1 MNPTEFDDATLMAYA
16 DGALEPGETRRVA
29 EAAQADP
36 TLSARIDMFRETG
49 ALLGALGA
57 ARPEAPLS
65 DDLARR
71 VEQTLADARNADT
84 VVPLR
89 RPSPAWRPAALAA
102 SFALIVGAV
111 GGIVASLSL
120 RAPEGAAPSLA
131 LLDAPGI
138 GDALDSL
145 PAGSRGLAG
154 DGEVEII
161 SSFLTDDGAFCREF
175 EFDRAAGGRIVSV
188 ACREDAAWTA
198 RFAMVTQGADATG
211 YAPASALA
219 TLDAFLA
226 TIGAGQPLSAE
237 EEAQRLSAGD

>member
-16 DGALEPGETRRVA
+16 DGALEPEETRRVA
-29 EAAQADP
+29 EAAAADP
-36 TLSARIDMFRETG
+36 AIAARIDMFRETG

-57 ARPEAPLS
+57 ARPEAPLP
-65 DDLARR
+65 DDLARK
-71 VEQTLADARNADT
+71 VEQTLADARHDDT

-89 RPSPAWRPAALAA
+89 RPNPGWRPAALAA
-102 SFALIVGAV
+102 SVALIVGAV

-120 RAPEGAAPSLA
+120 RGPESAASSLA

-145 PAGSRGLAG
+145 PAGSRGAAG
-154 DGEVEII
+154 DGEVVIV
-161 SSFLTDDGAFCREF
+161 SSFLTDAGTFCREF
-175 EFDRAAGGRIVSV
+175 EFDRAGGGSIVSV
-188 ACREDAAWTA
+188 ACREDGAWAA
-198 RFAMVTQGADATG
+198 RFAVVTQGADAPG

-219 TLDAFLA
+219 TLDAFLV

-237 EEAQRLSAGD
+237 EEAARLSAGD

>member
-1 MNPTEFDDATLMAYA
+1 
-16 DGALEPGETRRVA
+16 
-29 EAAQADP
+29 
-36 TLSARIDMFRETG
+36 MFRETG

-57 ARPEAPLS
+57 ARPEAPLP

-102 SFALIVGAV
+102 SVALIVGAV

-188 ACREDAAWTA
+188 ACRDDAAWTA
-198 RFAMVTQGADATG
+198 RFAMVTQGADDDGLRAG
-211 YAPASALA
+211 LRARHARRVSLHDRRGSAPVGRGGSRAAVSRRL
-219 TLDAFLA
+219 
-226 TIGAGQPLSAE
+226 IPAGLTRPHKPAE
-237 EEAQRLSAGD
+237 PE

>member
-16 DGALEPGETRRVA
+16 DGALEPGEARRVA
-29 EAAQADP
+29 EAAEADP
-36 TLSARIDMFRETG
+36 AIAARIDMFRETG

-57 ARPEAPLS
+57 ARPDEPLP
-65 DDLARR
+65 DDLARK
-71 VEQTLADARNADT
+71 VERTLADARHADT

-89 RPSPAWRPAALAA
+89 RPGPAWRPAALAA
-102 SFALIVGAV
+102 SVALIVGAV
-111 GGIVASLSL
+111 GGIMASLSL
-120 RAPEGAAPSLA
+120 RGPEDPAPSLA

-138 GDALDSL
+138 GDALDRL
-145 PAGSRGLAG
+145 PAGSRGIAG

-175 EFDRAAGGRIVSV
+175 EFDRAAGGSIVSI

-198 RFAMVTQGADATG
+198 RFAMVTQGADDTG

-219 TLDAFLA
+219 TLDAFLS

-237 EEAQRLSAGD
+237 EEAARLSARD